1 MVKAMLETGITPDF
15 IVVDGTEGGT
25 GAAPLEFIDHM
36 GTPLQEGLI
45 LVHNT
50 LRGAGLR
57 ERVKIGCAGKVINAF
72 DIARLMALGADWCN
86 SARGFMFALGC
97 LQAQTCHTGSCPT
110 GVATQDKVRQQALVV
125 PDKSAR
131 VYHFHQQTLH
141 ALKELVQAAGVQHPN
156 DITAHHIVRRTG
168 DHTVASLAQALLHE
182 VPVGSLLA
190 DDLVKLP
197 ELYQR
202 HWANSRAQSFSLA

>member
-1 MVKAMLETGITPDF
+1 M
-15 IVVDGTEGGT
+15 
-25 GAAPLEFIDHM
+25 
-36 GTPLQEGLI
+36 

-57 ERVKIGCAGKVINAF
+57 DRIKIGCAGKVINAF

-110 GVATQDKVRQQALVV
+110 GVATQDPVRQAALVV
-125 PDKSAR
+125 PDKSQR
-131 VYHFHQQTLH
+131 VYHFHQETLH

-168 DHTVASLAQALLHE
+168 DHVVASLAQALLQE
-182 VPVGSLLA
+182 LPVGSLLGS
-190 DDLVKLP
+190 DLGALP
-197 ELYQR
+197 VLYQR
-202 HWANSRAQSFSLA
+202 HWAHSRAQSFALA